1 MAINKKLITFKEKSV
16 FLEKIKES
24 TTADANGLFG
34 EVPAYSI
41 VFIKDTCEIWHNG
54 VYFGNNLDNSIT
66 DSSGIVCKTG
76 SGSYEAKTFTLW
88 GNALT
93 ASTKYLT
100 GALTVTSGVNQ
111 WVYEGT
117 GIKYKRLNNLGNVS
131 STTEVLTYTDGSSL
145 STPLALNVKN
155 DLTANTLKDTKVFY
169 STSNDIAYSNSTFYD
184 SVGSLNS
191 TPTTSILNFKVGSD
205 LTNWEPIL
213 AVNTRAN
220 AQTWCLGVDNN
231 DFYLNQINYKAPY
244 VAHSWKFA
252 NDTGYLECSGFKI
265 PNADANAFLK
275 ADGTY
280 GTINTWDLEINLA
293 APLSIGTEWTD
304 LSDSINDTIKS
315 SLKDGGV
322 YIIGINYHNTKYSGI
337 FTYANTTMED
347 EEIVLHCCSS
357 PSESSHASQGRVFA
371 RIACGDNYGAFAKT
385 TKFQFALSKADSA
398 ITTFNIKFKLF
409 AIL

>member
-24 TTADANGLFG
+24 TEADANGLFG

-54 VYFGNNLDNSIT
+54 VYFGNNLDDSIT
-66 DSSGIVCKTG
+66 GDSGIVCKID
-76 SGSYEAKTFTLW
+76 SGSYTAKTFKLW
-88 GNALT
+88 GNELT
-93 ASTKYLT
+93 ASTESLT
-100 GALTVTSGVNQ
+100 GALIVSYDRNQ
-111 WVYEGT
+111 WVYDGT
-117 GIKYKRLNNLGNVS
+117 GIKYRYLTNLGNVS
-131 STTEVLTYTDGSSL
+131 STTEVLTYTNGSAL
-145 STPLALNVKN
+145 STPLALVVNN
-155 DLTANTLKDTKVFY
+155 DLTANILKDTKVYY
-169 STSNDIAYSNSTFYD
+169 STNNDIAYSSSTFYD
-184 SVGSLNS
+184 SSGAFNA
-191 TPTTSILNFKVGSD
+191 TNSILNFRINSS
-205 LTNWEPIL
+205 LTNWESVL
-213 AVNTRAN
+213 AVNTYSN

-231 DFYLNQINYKAPY
+231 NFYLNQIGCKDPY
-244 VAHSWKFA
+244 LAHSWKFA
-252 NDTGYLECSGFKI
+252 NDTGYLECAGFKI

-280 GTINTWDLEINLA
+280 GTFNTWDLEINLA

-304 LSDSINDTIKS
+304 LADSVNTTIKS

-337 FTYANTTMED
+337 FTYSNTTMGD
-347 EEIVLHCCSS
+347 EEIILHCCSS

-371 RIACGDNYGAFAKT
+371 RIACGDDYGAFAKT
-385 TKFQFALSKADSA
+385 TKLQVALSKADTS